1 MAIFPEVAEVSVDV
15 VDVVDVDAVASD
27 SLVDLASYTFI
38 FLSILHKIK
47 QVLCFYILYIHDQEK
62 KI

>member
-15 VDVVDVDAVASD
+15 VDVVDVDDVASD

-47 QVLCFYILYIHDQEK
+47 
-62 KI
+62 